1 MSHVSWGDSAFPPV
15 SEASGY
21 GNKALFTPASA
32 SQGWCRWPAPT
43 RLQLQTTLETN
54 PEDRAPLGWEIEF
67 ESVCCSYQASTGSDG
82 IELRH
87 DQLRIMS
94 PLKSI
99 QLERSSHV
107 HPASVAQESQTGNFA
122 EVLIL
127 HLPRTGGC
135 SRRTPTTTTS
145 KSPRANCLLAVGAMT
160 GKGKGSGLT
169 RKQKAPAAAKK
180 AARARVVAQKAPA
193 SRPARQKRAT
203 GNRAQSK
210 RKICIPNYL
219 DPLCAI
225 PAPSVTS
232 DGKALPHTGLTS
244 GDFVVGSTDTTLLFI
259 TNTGSSGTVGALFNV
274 SPNGTYT
281 DGLQVFTIPTL
292 AAADSAGGPS
302 AARAMK
308 FSVSVT
314 NCTNALRRG
323 GRVTYLNSS
332 QRLPPV
338 LAVSDSSGNWVDD
351 YSHIILGIKDSPY
364 RRRITGES
372 LGVAPGGKT
381 TQLIGYPVDSVNY
394 SKFRPF
400 HGTLTFNEFR
410 NYVMGASNDRDGTPI
425 VDPSERS
432 MSIVAYIFD
441 PVTVPQ
447 DYSVTIRAS
456 YYTRWPLTSVP
467 GQSMRN
473 MPTADASVVNHAR
486 DHAEATANDLAHVV
500 EGGAL
505 ATFGPK
511 IAGAARAGMSRLG
524 GMFGR
529 AGVGAVETVEGA
541 ATEMLGAEGAALL
554 GESLPILLAA

>member
-21 GNKALFTPASA
+21 GNKVLFTPAPA
-32 SQGWCRWPAPT
+32 SQGWCRRPAPT

-94 PLKSI
+94 PLKSK
-99 QLERSSHV
+99 QFERSSHV

-127 HLPRTGGC
+127 HLSRTRGC
-135 SRRTPTTTTS
+135 SRKTPTTTTS
-145 KSPRANCLLAVGAMT
+145 KSPRANCSLAVGAMT

-180 AARARVVAQKAPA
+180 AVRARVVAQKAPA
-193 SRPARQKRAT
+193 SRPARQKR
-203 GNRAQSK
+203 GAQPK
-210 RKICIPNYL
+210 RKVCIPNYL

-259 TNTGSSGTVGALFNV
+259 TNTGSSGTVGMLFNV
-274 SPNGTYT
+274 SPTGTYT

-292 AAADSAGGPS
+292 AAADTAGGPS

-314 NCTNALRRG
+314 NCTNALNRG

-338 LAVSDSSGNWVDD
+338 LGGLGSSWVDD
-351 YSHIILGIKDSPY
+351 YSHIIGGIKDSPY
-364 RRRITGES
+364 RRRVTGDC
-372 LGVAPGGKT
+372 LGVLPGGKT

-400 HGTLTFNEFR
+400 HGTLTFTEFR
-410 NYVMGASNDRDGTPI
+410 NYVMGASIDSSGVKI

-441 PVTVPQ
+441 PVSVSQ

-529 AGVGAVETVEGA
+529 VGVGAVETVEGA